1 MLCSLDLF
9 ARRATCVLQVLDPE
23 RAASDALVVAKT
35 ALRGACLAGFMST
48 DGRAV
53 CSEVLRWLTD
63 NPAADVAAV
72 AEKRARVDEV
82 GSSSVLVSSL
92 PLFVLPIVPVFFPV
106 DLWVLGALTTRASL

>member
-23 RAASDALVVAKT
+23 RAASDALFVAKT

-48 DGRAV
+48 DGRDV
-53 CSEVLRWLTD
+53 CTEVLRWLTD

-92 PLFVLPIVPVFFPV
+92 PLFVLPIVPVFFFR
-106 DLWVLGALTTRASL
+106 LSCGCFGH